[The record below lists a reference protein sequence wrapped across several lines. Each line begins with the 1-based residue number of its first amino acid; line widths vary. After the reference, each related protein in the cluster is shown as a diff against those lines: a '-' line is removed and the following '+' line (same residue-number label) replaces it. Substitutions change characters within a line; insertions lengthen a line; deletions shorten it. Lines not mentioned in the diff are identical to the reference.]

1 MRKSPEHEFEDK
13 LFAAVAV
20 ALALMITI
28 PLVGM
33 IGWSA
38 WCHEAT
44 RWILAFMGACG
55 WTAWWLVGREY
66 EKLEENNDD

>member
-13 LFAAVAV
+13 LFATTAV

-28 PLVGM
+28 PVVGM
-33 IGWSA
+33 VAWSA
-38 WCHEAT
+38 WNHEGT

-66 EKLEENNDD
+66 AKLEENNDD